1 MTLILVDP
9 PKSEPVAQ
17 KQDAVFFNY
26 TREELAE
33 AFAKVKNRN
42 DWKKPIRAKIKV
54 EDFDAACAAVAFYTG
69 SQLEIV
75 EVLGDKYKVHAAGYY
90 SAIGS

>member
-1 MTLILVDP
+1 ME
-9 PKSEPVAQ
+9 K
-17 KQDAVFFNY
+17 VFGDH
-26 TREELAE
+26 THEELKE
-33 AFAKVKNRN
+33 AFAKVKNKKN
-42 DWKKPIRAKIKV
+42 WKGVINAKVDRANFNITF
-54 EDFDAACAAVAFYTG
+54 EAVAFFTG